1 MRVIRG
7 YKYPGI
13 DRDSSGAMAAQILA
27 TPLALRGLV
36 SRNSMMATPRIL
48 YYVVI
53 CLLLG
58 GCIFVLNLLCLAKP
72 LYAIYADLFQSGQ
85 MYQGETRAL
94 MYNRFLLTVIAPVSL
109 LLGGALAWVL
119 IKLRWLA
126 FLLAAL
132 ALVVILSAAIF
143 MRFEPVV
150 IPPAPLR
157 DHPNAHWSGGVDG
170 GAFFEITRAEP
181 PLYFVEIRYENG
193 DIWNAGWVSYQ
204 DHTLSN
210 SDFWGYYGGDAV
222 YLKSEETLRL
232 SADRHAPD
240 KDSIKD

>member
-85 MYQGETRAL
+85 MY
-94 MYNRFLLTVIAPVSL
+94 
-109 LLGGALAWVL
+109 
-119 IKLRWLA
+119 
-126 FLLAAL
+126 
-132 ALVVILSAAIF
+132 
-143 MRFEPVV
+143 
-150 IPPAPLR
+150 
-157 DHPNAHWSGGVDG
+157 
-170 GAFFEITRAEP
+170 
-181 PLYFVEIRYENG
+181 
-193 DIWNAGWVSYQ
+193 
-204 DHTLSN
+204 
-210 SDFWGYYGGDAV
+210 
-222 YLKSEETLRL
+222 
-232 SADRHAPD
+232 
-240 KDSIKD
+240 